1 MSLFRFLRR
10 LVLLALA
17 AAFVWFGG
25 FLWFITTTN
34 ALQPDETIKTDAIV
48 VLTGGPARIATGV
61 DLLERELAQKLF
73 ITGLNEGSS
82 FLTQQRLRQLSS
94 RFECCIV
101 LEYDAPDTVGNAA
114 AAAEWM
120 RKEGFH
126 SLRAVTS
133 TFHMPRSMVELRRF
147 MPEMEI
153 VPHPV
158 FTSRIW
164 ESPWSDAYGMKVTA
178 LEFTKFVIAS
188 LRAWVA

>member
-1 MSLFRFLRR
+1 MRLLRLLRR
-10 LVLLALA
+10 LILLVLA
-17 AAFVWFGG
+17 AAFFWFGG
-25 FLWFITTTN
+25 FLWFLTTIN
-34 ALQPDETIKTDAIV
+34 SMQPDETIKTDAIV

-61 DLLERELAQKLF
+61 DLLERDLGQKLF
-73 ITGLNEGSS
+73 ITGLYEGSS
-82 FLTQQRLRQLSS
+82 ELTQQRLRQLSS

-101 LEYDAPDTVGNAA
+101 LEYEAPDTVGNAA
-114 AAAEWM
+114 VTAEWM

-133 TFHMPRSMVELRRF
+133 TFHMPRGMIELRRF

-158 FTSRIW
+158 FTSSLW
-164 ESPWSDAYGMKVTA
+164 ENPWSDTLGLKTAA
-178 LEFTKFVIAS
+178 LEFTKFVVAA